1 MPESDAQVA
10 GGNAFDVLAVIVLYK
25 MRLSESPAFKTLM
38 AARSVIPR
46 ETEIRVLLYDN
57 SPNACNP
64 GALPVG
70 VRYEA
75 AQRNAGLAAAYNR
88 ALAIAEGERTTWILT
103 LDQDTTLP
111 VNFLLQM
118 RERIRI
124 VESNDRVAAIVPYL
138 ADADRPLSPVVVRF
152 FGEHHVSGTF
162 TGISEQEIRGL
173 NSASLFRVSALKTIG
188 GYDPYFWLDYVDTCI
203 FRKLHLQG
211 RRIYVAGNI
220 QVEHNLSLLD
230 RRNLSPDRFRNILQ
244 AECAFCDLYDRSG
257 KGFVL
262 SARLLGRIWRQHRR
276 GDDIAFR
283 RLTWEMFKRRL
294 FQSKARRIREWR
306 EEVEQRIICSAV
318 TGSKKPSEILP

>member
-64 GALPVG
+64 GTLPVG

-203 FRKLHLQG
+203 FESY
-211 RRIYVAGNI
+211 I
-220 QVEHNLSLLD
+220 
-230 RRNLSPDRFRNILQ
+230 
-244 AECAFCDLYDRSG
+244 C
-257 KGFVL
+257 
-262 SARLLGRIWRQHRR
+262 
-276 GDDIAFR
+276 
-283 RLTWEMFKRRL
+283 
-294 FQSKARRIREWR
+294 R
-306 EEVEQRIICSAV
+306 EEESMSPGTFKWSTIYHCSIDETSVRIGSATFCRQSVHFAICTIAAEKVLYFQPVYSVESGGSIEGETISHSAD
-318 TGSKKPSEILP
+318 